1 MRKGL
6 ARRVCIGSLGCAAC
20 VVITLGTGLG
30 AASAGTA
37 LPLRASAGHGA
48 SADGTGGG
56 AAGVRLPQD
65 EAPHHDPVEWW
76 YFSGHLQGRD
86 AAGHVHSYGFEYVT
100 FQFLGITPEPVYFG
114 DLAVTDLTRHVFRY
128 AGHQD
133 SYPVPATRDSF
144 SLHTGDWSMSGG
156 SGRDVLQADLP
167 GYALDLRL
175 QTTEPAVLH
184 GDDGV
189 IPYGPFGSSYYYSWT
204 SLLTSGTVIDH
215 GITVKVTGLSWMDHQ
230 WGSINLASGAG
241 WDWFSMQL
249 SGGQQYML
257 YFIRDKSGQIVQ
269 ALGTRVGHGGQVT
282 HLTAASISERAT
294 GSWTSPATKIT
305 YGSGWQVS
313 VPGGQLTVTPDLLDQ
328 EVDLL
333 STQMLAYWEGD
344 VSIRGQIDG
353 SPVTGVGYTEI
364 APPART

>member
-1 MRKGL
+1 MYPL
-6 ARRVCIGSLGCAAC
+6 ACAAF
-20 VVITLGTGLG
+20 VAIALG
-30 AASAGTA
+30 AGIGAAPAGMASPSAS
-37 LPLRASAGHGA
+37 PSAGHGET
-48 SADGTGGG
+48 SGG

-76 YFSGHLQGRD
+76 YFNGHLQGTD

-100 FQFLGITPEPVYFG
+100 FQFLGITPKPEYFG
-114 DLAVTDLTRHVFRY
+114 DVSVTDLTRHVFQY
-128 AGHQD
+128 GGQEA

-156 SGRDVLQADLP
+156 SGHDVLHAGLA
-167 GYALDLRL
+167 GYTLDLDLR
-175 QTTEPAVLH
+175 TTEPAVLH

-204 SLLTSGTVIDH
+204 SLRTSGTVNDH
-215 GITVKVTGLSWMDHQ
+215 GTIVKVTGLSWMDHQ
-230 WGSINLASGAG
+230 WGSIDLASGAG

-257 YFIRDKSGQIVQ
+257 YFIRNKSGQIVQ
-269 ALGTRVGHGGQVT
+269 ALGTQVARGGRVT
-282 HLTAASISERAT
+282 HLPSSAIADRAT
-294 GSWTSPATKIT
+294 GTWTSPATRIT
-305 YGSGWQVS
+305 YSSGWQVT
-313 VPGGQLTVTPDLLDQ
+313 VPGGHLTVTPDLVDQ

-344 VSIRGQIDG
+344 VSIRGEIDG

-364 APPART
+364 APYGKALSPAPP